1 MGEGDI
7 PAYKSSHSLNKRRIM
22 ALSLLKKLF
31 TKTPTHQVDSE
42 SDRLKKHAFI
52 VAEPYS
58 MGTQSIND
66 GFFRTLLPGQ
76 PSPSLNKKHRR
87 AIARV
92 KRLLS
97 DTSQTSVIPRL
108 PSVIPRLMRSLRDPE
123 SNAQSYVAIINKDPA
138 MSAAVL
144 KLANTVYFNPAHKRI
159 TAIDTAV
166 VKLGIEGLR
175 SVLSAAVM
183 QPVIQRDSPYFHQFG
198 EQLWQH
204 SLQCA
209 VACERIAEIKGGEPY
224 NAYLLGLIHDIGIIT
239 AFSELCRELSGDDS
253 KDEEPPGYDV
263 FAPFLK
269 EHATQL
275 SARIARDWE
284 LPDELCEALQQ
295 QVSIAAG
302 DRVNLYGHI
311 LYQSNLVC
319 EVVTA
324 TEFHP
329 PKAVDKLLRA
339 LNLPDDLHQQLKSLS
354 VDL

>member
-1 MGEGDI
+1 MI
-7 PAYKSSHSLNKRRIM
+7 PSNEHSHSPNTRRIM

-31 TKTPTHQVDSE
+31 AKKATTQVTSE
-42 SDRLKKHAFI
+42 SRRLDKHSFI

-66 GFFRTLLPGQ
+66 GFFRALLPGLA
-76 PSPSLNKKHRR
+76 SSSISKKHKE
-87 AIARV
+87 AVAKV
-92 KRLLS
+92 KRLLN
-97 DTSQTSVIPRL
+97 DNSQTRVIPRL
-108 PSVIPRLMRSLRDPE
+108 PAVIPRLMRSLRDPD

-144 KLANTVYFNPAHKRI
+144 KLANTVYFNPGHKRI

-183 QPVIQRDSPYFHQFG
+183 QPVIQKDSPYFHQFG

-209 VACERIAEIKGGEPY
+209 VACERIAEVKGGEPY

-239 AFSELCRELSGDDS
+239 AFSELCRELGDD
-253 KDEEPPGYDV
+253 KDSDTEAPGYDV
-263 FAPFLK
+263 FAPLLK
-269 EHATQL
+269 EHAAQL
-275 SARIARDWE
+275 SVRIAREWE
-284 LPDELCEALQQ
+284 FPEVLCEALQQ
-295 QVSIAAG
+295 QVKIAAG
-302 DRVNLYGHI
+302 DKVNLYGHT
-311 LYQSNLVC
+311 LYQANLVC
-319 EVVTA
+319 EVLTA

-339 LNLPDDLHQQLKSLS
+339 LDLPEDLHQQLKSLS